1 MKKKPLVIAVVIVV
15 IVMCLVLLSC
25 AVCSIL
31 PTKQSEVETKD
42 SPPPVTETTVPPTE
56 TTVPPTET
64 TVPPTR
70 TPLPTPTEIS
80 CDPDRVLAYLQKLE
94 NDRLVVK
101 ITIDEIAANPQFLS
115 NYAYIRTALNTAT
128 KMDEYYEKLEP
139 QACLAKLHS
148 KVHFIFSSWSIGW
161 GFIELGELDQAAL
174 NFQMMALML
183 EDLTAYLEEIS
194 ESLGDP

>member
-1 MKKKPLVIAVVIVV
+1 
-15 IVMCLVLLSC
+15 MCLVALSC
-25 AVCSIL
+25 VVCSIL

-42 SPPPVTETTVPPTE
+42 SSPPV
-56 TTVPPTET
+56 TET

-80 CDPDRVLAYLQKLE
+80 CDPDKVLAYLQKLE

-101 ITIDEIAANPQFLS
+101 TTTDEITANPQLVN
-115 NYAYIRTALNTAT
+115 NYAYIRTTLNTAT

-139 QACLAKLHS
+139 QVCLAKLHS

-161 GFIELGELDQAAL
+161 GFIELGELDQATL

>member
-1 MKKKPLVIAVVIVV
+1 VKKKPLVIAVVIVV
-15 IVMCLVLLSC
+15 IVMCLVVLSC
-25 AVCSIL
+25 VVCSIL

-42 SPPPVTETTVPPTE
+42 SSPPPTE

-80 CDPDRVLAYLQKLE
+80 CDSDKVLAYLQKLE

-101 ITIDEIAANPQFLS
+101 TTSDEITANPQLLN
-115 NYAYIRTALNTAT
+115 NYAYMRTTLNTAT

-139 QACLAKLHS
+139 QVCLAKLHS
-148 KVHFIFSSWSIGW
+148 KAHFIFSSWSIGW